1 MRAVSLLIIAGGKSS
16 RLGADKRFV
25 EVGGVTLLENI
36 LLKAAAQNFSEIF
49 LCVEAKTARLEVLA
63 EKYGAKILVDEIAE
77 AGPLAGIVSG
87 LTHSKSSWALAV
99 SADMPFFEFEIFSA
113 VELPEVLAIV
123 PKIGGR
129 LQMLGAFYHK
139 AAAEIFVQELSRG
152 QRKISDAIKKS
163 RTKFLNSPRA
173 RKIPIIS
180 IVAPC
185 YGTGKTTFIEKLTR
199 NLSGRL
205 KIGVIKSDAHGFNLD
220 VEGKDS
226 DKFQKAGA
234 AGVAVVSLSGWFMT
248 QKTDGR
254 ADFNR
259 IAEKFDGV
267 DLILTES
274 WTRGIFPAISLWR
287 GMGEVV
293 ADEKVA
299 AIFSSAAV
307 EAVLF
312 LAGFKAGDF
321 FAK

>member
-1 MRAVSLLIIAGGKSS
+1 ML
-16 RLGADKRFV
+16 
-25 EVGGVTLLENI
+25 
-36 LLKAAAQNFSEIF
+36 
-49 LCVEAKTARLEVLA
+49 AK
-63 EKYGAKILVDEIAE
+63 KYGAKILVDEITAAE
-77 AGPLAGIVSG
+77 PLAGIVSG
-87 LTHSKSSWALAV
+87 LTRSKNSWALAGA
-99 SADMPFFEFEIFSA
+99 ADMPFFDFEILNFPM
-113 VELPEVLAIV
+113 PEVLAVV
-123 PKIGGR
+123 PKVGGR
-129 LQMLGAFYHK
+129 LQMLGAFYLLEL
-139 AAAEIFVQELSRG
+139 AMGAEIFFNVNTPADLRLARG
-152 QRKISDAIKKS
+152 LAEN
-163 RTKFLNSPRA
+163 LA
-173 RKIPIIS
+173 RKLPVIS

-185 YGTGKTTFIEKLTR
+185 SGTGTFIEKLLR

-234 AGVAVVSLSGWFMT
+234 AGVAVVSSSGWFMT

-274 WTRGIFPAISLWR
+274 RTRGIFPAVSIWR
-287 GMGEVV
+287 GLGEVV

-307 EAVLF
+307 EAEGIYRAAFEAVLF
-312 LAGFKAGDF
+312 LAGFKAEDF